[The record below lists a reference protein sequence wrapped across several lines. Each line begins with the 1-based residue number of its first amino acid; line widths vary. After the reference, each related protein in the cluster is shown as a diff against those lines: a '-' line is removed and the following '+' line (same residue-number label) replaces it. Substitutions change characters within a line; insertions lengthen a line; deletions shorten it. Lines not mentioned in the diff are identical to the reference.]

1 MMISSKGRYAL
12 RVMIDLAEHAE
23 EGYIP
28 LQTIAA
34 RQGISEKYL
43 ESILAVLSKAKLL
56 DAVRG
61 KGGGYRLNRPPE
73 EYTIGSILKLTEGS
87 LSAVSCTS
95 MGASACSRTECCQA
109 KPMWDKLDRMIDG
122 FFEGITLADLLHD
135 SVTA

>member
-1 MMISSKGRYAL
+1 MIISTRGRYAL
-12 RVMIDLAEHAE
+12 RVMIDLSQQDPDS
-23 EGYIP
+23 YTP
-28 LQTIAA
+28 LKEIAA
-34 RQGISEKYL
+34 RQEISEKYL
-43 ESILAVLSKAKLL
+43 ENILKSLVTQGFILGL
-56 DAVRG
+56 RG

-135 SVTA
+135 SVTE

>member
-1 MMISSKGRYAL
+1 MLISSMGRYAVL
-12 RVMIDLAEHAE
+12 VLLDLAEHR
-23 EGYIP
+23 GGFVP
-28 LQTIAA
+28 A
-34 RQGISEKYL
+34 RQIAERQELSQKYL
-43 ESILAVLSKAKLL
+43 ERILRTLTEQGLVEGTH
-56 DAVRG
+56 G